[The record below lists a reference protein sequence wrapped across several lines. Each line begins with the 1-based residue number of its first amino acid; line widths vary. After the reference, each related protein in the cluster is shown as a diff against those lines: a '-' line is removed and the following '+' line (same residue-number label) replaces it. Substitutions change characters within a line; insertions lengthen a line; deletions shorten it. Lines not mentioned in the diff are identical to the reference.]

1 MISKPRIDVIM
12 SVYNGEKYLREAIE
26 SILNQ
31 TYTNF
36 KFIIVDDGSN
46 DSSLD
51 IINSFADERIEVI
64 INKKREGLTRS
75 LNKALEAAESKY
87 VARQDADDVSLPSR
101 FESQVDFLEKHLEVD
116 VLGTG
121 IYLIDEEGNEIGER
135 TTHPSPS
142 RQIFLERNEVF
153 HGSAII
159 KRDALEAA
167 GGYNE
172 LFKYSQDYELWLR
185 LAKEHNVRNLQ
196 TPLYAFRI
204 HKSSVSLKKT
214 REQLLFEIFAR
225 KTAKN
230 ELVLDGELK
239 KAIARDGIDSF
250 FSSLT
255 SKEKLRV
262 YRTCIKR
269 SISGRLMQTKTGRA
283 LLEFYHIV

>member
-101 FESQVDFLEKHLEVD
+101 FESQHLEVD

>member
-1 MISKPRIDVIM
+1 MVSKPRIDVIM

-26 SILNQ
+26 SILKQ

-46 DSSLD
+46 DSSFD
-51 IINSFADERIEVI
+51 IIDSFADERIEVI
-64 INKKREGLTRS
+64 RNERSEGLTKR
-75 LNKALEAAESKY
+75 LNKALRVAQGKY

-101 FESQVDFLEKHLEVD
+101 FESQVDFLEKHPEVD

-121 IYLIDEEGNEIGER
+121 IYLIDDEGNRIGER

-153 HGSAII
+153 HGSAMIR
-159 KRDALEAA
+159 RDALEAV

-172 LFKYSQDYELWLR
+172 LFKYSQDYDLWLR
-185 LAKEHNVRNLQ
+185 LAKERNIRNLQ
-196 TPLYAFRI
+196 TPLYAFRM
-204 HKSSVSLKKT
+204 HRSSISIKKT
-214 REQLLFEIFAR
+214 REQLLFEMVAR

-230 ELVLDGELK
+230 ELIINDELK
-239 KAIARDGIDSF
+239 KTIARDGINVY

-255 SKEKLRV
+255 SKEKFRV
-262 YRTCIKR
+262 YRISIKR
-269 SISGRLMQTKTGRA
+269 RVSSRLMQTKSGRA
-283 LLEFYHIV
+283 LLEFYHIT

>member
-1 MISKPRIDVIM
+1 MVKPRIDVIM
-12 SVYNGEKYLREAIE
+12 SVYNGENFLKEAIE
-26 SILNQ
+26 SILKQ

-46 DSSLD
+46 DSSFD
-51 IINSFADERIEVI
+51 IINSFPDERIEVI
-64 INKKREGLTRS
+64 RNKRTEGLTRS
-75 LNKALEAAESKY
+75 LNKALRAGEGKY

-101 FESQVDFLEKHLEVD
+101 FASQVDFLEKHPEVD

-121 IYLIDEEGNEIGER
+121 IYLIDEEGNIVGER

-142 RQIFLERNEVF
+142 REVFLERSEVF
-153 HGSAII
+153 HGSVMI
-159 KRDALEAA
+159 KRDALEAV

-204 HKSSVSLKKT
+204 HESSVSLRKT
-214 REQLLFEIFAR
+214 REQFLFEIVAR

-230 ELVLDGELK
+230 ELVLDEELK
-239 KAIARDGIDSF
+239 EAIARGGIGCF

-255 SKEKLRV
+255 FKEKLRV
-262 YRTCIKR
+262 YRISIKR
-269 SISGRLMQTKTGRA
+269 RISGRLMQTKTGRA